1 MLDQTIV
8 ADFIADSASAFGIK
22 GEPFT
27 PTRAVE
33 EGTPTRS
40 GFGRPAKASGLLAK
54 AGVTSDHLP
63 SEG

>member
-8 ADFIADSASAFGIK
+8 ADFIADSASAFGIE

-33 EGTPTRS
+33 EGTPTWS
-40 GFGRPAKASGLLAK
+40 GSAMPAEGSDLLAK
-54 AGVTSDHLP
+54 AGLTSDHLP
-63 SEG
+63 SDG